1 MSKGLTGRL
10 LPTSPKAKWV
20 KPAVGQ
26 LKAGA
31 AEIANG
37 VSDDGDGNTIPNDTS

>member
-1 MSKGLTGRL
+1 MSKESHETGPATRL
-10 LPTSPKAKWV
+10 KAKWV

-37 VSDDGDGNTIPNDTS
+37 VQDDGDGNTIPNDTS